1 MEYLFQFDTE
11 FISANTSVK
20 KITTLRE
27 FYNKSLTKF
36 KEGCQ
41 LAQIVEKEENS
52 LEDCVAALKKN
63 IGEGAKLKV
72 KDQHFRL
79 VHVHVLKLSSYWYAN
94 VMGALKVRI
103 DQNTGRP
110 LLTNLFNFSFLVD

>member
-1 MEYLFQFDTE
+1 MWNFIGFLCLFQFDTE
-11 FISANTSVK
+11 FVTASTSVK

-52 LEDCVAALKKN
+52 LEDCVAALKQH

-72 KDQHFRL
+72 RDRTGAKQWEGA
-79 VHVHVLKLSSYWYAN
+79 KL
-94 VMGALKVRI
+94 
-103 DQNTGRP
+103 
-110 LLTNLFNFSFLVD
+110 NLGH

>member
-27 FYNKSLTKF
+27 FYNKSLSKF

-72 KDQHFRL
+72 KDINSWCLENEEIPVCQFQQL
-79 VHVHVLKLSSYWYAN
+79 
-94 VMGALKVRI
+94 I
-103 DQNTGRP
+103 
-110 LLTNLFNFSFLVD
+110 

>member
-11 FISANTSVK
+11 FILANTSVK

-72 KDQHFRL
+72 KDIHFKL
-79 VHVHVLKLSSYWYAN
+79 VLKMSRYLYAN
-94 VMGALKVRI
+94 
-103 DQNTGRP
+103 
-110 LLTNLFNFSFLVD
+110 FNKLV

>member
-1 MEYLFQFDTE
+1 M
-11 FISANTSVK
+11 K

-41 LAQIVEKEENS
+41 LAQIVKKEENS
-52 LEDCVAALKKN
+52 LEDCVAALKQH

-72 KDQHFRL
+72 R
-79 VHVHVLKLSSYWYAN
+79 N
-94 VMGALKVRI
+94 RRGAKQGEGAKLKVRHRTESK
-103 DQNTGRP
+103 QGKGAKLKVRHRTGTKQRRGQ
-110 LLTNLFNFSFLVD
+110 T